1 MSLIRV
7 LLADDHAV
15 LRDSLAAFLALY
27 KDIEVVGHAGDGVE
41 TLAQIAALHPDVVL
55 LDLHM
60 PGLGGLEVLR
70 RASLEHPAC
79 RLVVLTQHDAPQYI
93 LPALQAGARGY
104 LLKKAGGA
112 ELVQALRAVAR
123 GESVL
128 HPAVTQF
135 VIDSAVGS
143 ASGLDEAEAKA
154 SLTDRECEVLHLIG
168 EGQTNTEIGRSLGI
182 SPKTVDKHR
191 ANIMEKLHVTTRAA
205 LIRYAIEQP

>member
-1 MSLIRV
+1 MSPIRV

-27 KDIEVVGHAGDGVE
+27 DDIEVVGHAGDGVE

-70 RASLEHPAC
+70 RAAHEHPAC
-79 RLVVLTQHDAPQYI
+79 RIVVLTQYDAPLNI
-93 LPALQAGARGY
+93 LSALQAGARGY
-104 LLKKAGGA
+104 LLKRAGGA
-112 ELVQALRAVAR
+112 EVVQALRAVAR

-135 VIDSAVGS
+135 VIESAVKA
-143 ASGLDEAEAKA
+143 ASGLGEAEVKA
-154 SLTDRECEVLHLIG
+154 TLTGREREVLHLIG
-168 EGQTNTEIGRSLGI
+168 EGQTNTEIGRTLGI

-191 ANIMEKLHVTTRAA
+191 ANIMEKLHITTRAA
-205 LIRYAIEQP
+205 LIRYAIEHP